1 MSQDEEGQEM
11 LMQEQVELMG
21 GTGDGEES
29 EEKGRAE
36 GEAKGRAEGEAK
48 GRAEGEAIGR
58 AEGEAIGEA
67 KGRAEGEAKGRAEG
81 ENRLAELI
89 SKLLAAG
96 RNDDIERASKDPQY
110 RRKLYEEFGIGNTA
124 SDADSDSE
132 E

>member
-1 MSQDEEGQEM
+1 M
-11 LMQEQVELMG
+11 LIQEQFDLMDW
-21 GTGDGEES
+21 TSYGEER

-48 GRAEGEAIGR
+48 GRAEGEA
-58 AEGEAIGEA
+58 
-67 KGRAEGEAKGRAEG
+67 KGRAEGEAKGRSEG

-110 RRKLYEEFGIGNTA
+110 RGKA
-124 SDADSDSE
+124 SDADSEGD
-132 E
+132 

>member
-1 MSQDEEGQEM
+1 MSQDKEVQAM
-11 LMQEQVELMG
+11 LIQEQFDLMDW
-21 GTGDGEES
+21 TSYGEER
-29 EEKGRAE
+29 EE
-36 GEAKGRAEGEAK
+36 KGRAEGEAK